1 MSAEAPTDFLHRVAT
16 ALHRVENGF
25 YVVIAVALAIAGA
38 ALFVDTI
45 YQFVVS
51 IGEAPRE
58 LKGALLGVLD
68 GLLLVFIVAELLHT
82 VRAVIGESTLRP
94 EPFLVVGIVAVIRR
108 LIVISAEAPEF
119 LGDPRFMDLM
129 VEMGVLIG
137 AALGLGTTIFLLGRR
152 RDPADEDAANDR

>member
-1 MSAEAPTDFLHRVAT
+1 MSAEAPTDLLHRVAT

-45 YQFVVS
+45 YQFVVN
-51 IGEAPRE
+51 IAQAPHE
-58 LKGALLGVLD
+58 LKAALLDVLD

-82 VRAVIGESTLRP
+82 VRAVIGESILRP

-129 VEMGVLIG
+129 IEMGVLVG
-137 AALGLGTTIFLLGRR
+137 AALGLGTTVFLLGRR
-152 RDPADEDAANDR
+152 RGQADEDAVSDR